1 MRRIRAVRPRVS
13 RRALAVGGALSLGAL
28 FGASCSPQQI
38 TAPLRS
44 FERSGPLAVMCLAG
58 PSSPTGAAR
67 PLSACTGL
75 RVERTNVFEDAD
87 GAEVPHLY
95 ALVTQPT
102 RGEIALVDLTTIND
116 NVVDVD
122 ASTPGA
128 SFLPVGG
135 QPVDIVATK
144 GGTAAFVAV
153 AEVGHEG
160 IFALPSREL
169 RPCDKVGEAEA
180 GGAGGAP
187 PRGCANAPPRVSS
200 WPSCSLPV
208 APGELLLVAD
218 PRVEGQERASCD
230 EPYAEPVA
238 ASDAALDLGLEG
250 QGRQKLVVTLPELGG
265 IAILDAQS
273 LLEGEAGAFEP
284 CVVERF
290 VELPV
295 ELPPA
300 PLPPA
305 PPTSGAC
312 VAPALA
318 EPLPISVPPARPA
331 GLALAG
337 DRLFV
342 GDRQAP
348 LVHVLRFGG
357 ASELATPC
365 EPTLEPPLFA
375 TSLSE
380 PTRLVT
386 TSKLA
391 VSEQGTLDGKRFL
404 YAVDGGEGSLMV
416 FDVSDDST
424 ARTPLVRSRAELT
437 PEAAPDRVRFSAPVS
452 DVLLLDRDVVEE
464 NPKSGLSNGGV
475 RCDPDPELV
484 ACDSDASSCDDAT
497 LYRTSSSYD
506 DGAGPTRLR
515 GSFALAVLTT
525 GQLGFID
532 VDDLDARCRVPGQL
546 DAWRGCPPE
555 GWPDA
560 PSASVTLA
568 SSDEASCRTVVPHAP
583 RSATYVVTNDQTT
596 GRREP
601 GIVSFPLLYAR
612 DGTLVQPGDDV
623 PALVATQPEGGGAL
637 SLSVGGEH
645 YDIGATGTISV
656 DGSPKPTL
664 AMNLE
669 DPRAHVSDQ
678 AWSLVYEGSLPA
690 FSGRKGR
697 LSLVAGTS
705 ELVDVGARFCNGG
718 VESRAAV
725 RAALEASG
733 EVVDLDAEA
742 DRLADFANIT
752 SALAEEDDA
761 YWDGAACTY
770 DDCASTFG
778 TPLEPSPARE
788 LRVLE
793 AYQER
798 LVVEPAVDQALLG
811 CCFPTLVDYSVRA
824 GGQWIAL
831 GSSSGF
837 LHHVIADPESGVCRP
852 SCDPLSERLVGRA
865 RQAPAGPVA
874 EGSVYAFKN
883 PMFRLAVVGPVAAG
897 RDTSFFFTTQG
908 AFVPLVLGLSPDGA
922 PIIPADTTY
931 VRSTSTLAV
940 SDGLFEGL
948 VLFDVTSLRIANR
961 YF

>member
-1 MRRIRAVRPRVS
+1 MKTPRA
-13 RRALAVGGALSLGAL
+13 RALRRSLLVACTLPLGAL
-28 FGASCSPQQI
+28 AGASCSPQQI

-58 PSSPTGAAR
+58 PSSSTGAAR

-75 RVERTNVFEDAD
+75 RVERTDVFEDAD

-102 RGEIALVDLTTIND
+102 RGEIALVDLTTVND

-153 AEVGHEG
+153 AEVGYEG
-160 IFALPSREL
+160 LFALPSRDL
-169 RPCDKVGEAEA
+169 RPCGKVGEAEV

-187 PRGCANAPPRVSS
+187 PRGCASAPPRVSS

-208 APGELLLVAD
+208 APGQVLLVSD
-218 PRVEGQERASCD
+218 PRVGGQERASCD

-238 ASDAALDLGLEG
+238 ASDPALDLGLEG
-250 QGRQKLVVTLPELGG
+250 EGRQKLLVTLPELGG
-265 IAILDAQS
+265 LAIVDAQS
-273 LLEGEAGAFEP
+273 LLEGEPGAFEP

-305 PPTSGAC
+305 PPTSSAC
-312 VAPALA
+312 AAPAIA
-318 EPLPISVPPARPA
+318 EPTPISVPPARPA

-337 DRLFV
+337 DRLFL

-348 LVHVLRFGG
+348 LVHVVRMGG
-357 ASELATPC
+357 ASELASPC
-365 EPTLEPPLFA
+365 EPTVEPSLFA
-375 TSLSE
+375 TSVSD
-380 PTRLVT
+380 PSRIVT

-404 YAVDGGEGSLMV
+404 YAVDAGEGSLMV

-464 NPKSGLSNGGV
+464 NPKSGLATGGV

-484 ACDSDASSCDDAT
+484 SCDGDASSCDDAT

-506 DGAGPTRLR
+506 AGAGPTRLR

-532 VDDLDARCRVPGQL
+532 VDDLDARCRVPSQL
-546 DAWRGCPPE
+546 DPWRGCPPE

-568 SSDEASCRTVVPHAP
+568 SSDEASCRAVVPHAP

-612 DGTLVQPGDDV
+612 DGTLVQPGDGV
-623 PALVATQPEGGGAL
+623 PALVATLPTEGSGL
-637 SLSVGGEH
+637 TLSVGGDRF
-645 YDIGATGTISV
+645 DIGGTGTIVV

-669 DPRAHVSDQ
+669 DPRAHVADQ
-678 AWSLVYEGSLPA
+678 AWSLVFEGTLPA
-690 FSGRKGR
+690 FAGRKAR
-697 LSLVAGTS
+697 LSLGTLEGGAS
-705 ELVDVGARFCNGG
+705 ELVDVSARFCNGG

-733 EVVDLDAEA
+733 EVGDLDAEA
-742 DRLADFANIT
+742 DRLADFVNIT
-752 SALAEEDDA
+752 SALAAEDDA

-770 DDCASTFG
+770 DDCASVFG

-788 LRVLE
+788 LRVTE

-798 LVVEPAVDQALLG
+798 LVVEPAVDPAVVG

-824 GGQWIAL
+824 GGQWVAL

-837 LHHVIADPESGVCRP
+837 LHHVIADPETGVCRP
-852 SCDPLSERLVGRA
+852 SCDPLSARLSGRA
-865 RQAPAGPVA
+865 RQAPAGPVP

-883 PMFRLAVVGPVAAG
+883 PMFRLAVVGPLPAG

-922 PIIPADTTY
+922 PIIPSDTTY

-948 VLFDVTSLRIANR
+948 ILFDVTSLRIANR